1 MSLCSALLFLCTLA
15 VASARGPTTV
25 YMIRHGEKPADKND
39 QGLTPDGWRRAE
51 CLRDVFGAD
60 SEYNIQHIIAPPVM
74 QNGEHRRPYMT
85 VLPLAHDLG
94 LQIDDHCTRKDP
106 ECVADAIRSYDG
118 TGNILI
124 SWRHSN
130 MDEIQE
136 LLGSENPVDYPINRF
151 DLIWTMPYPYNE
163 ITDIYSEECPGLDVR
178 PGLMAQY

>member
-1 MSLCSALLFLCTLA
+1 MSLCSALVFLWTLA
-15 VASARGPTTV
+15 VASARDLATV

-60 SEYNIQHIIAPPVM
+60 SGYNIQHIIAPPVM
-74 QNGEHRRPYMT
+74 QSELMHPRAKQGNFGRNNSRAYTDHMNTIDGEHRRPYMT

-94 LQIDDHCTRKDP
+94 LQIDDHCTRKDS

-118 TGNILI
+118 PGNILI

-136 LLGSENPVDYPINRF
+136 LLGSESPVDYPINR
-151 DLIWTMPYPYNE
+151 
-163 ITDIYSEECPGLDVR
+163 
-178 PGLMAQY
+178 